1 MRFVKP
7 TKEMAIDI
15 GLGLRAEDEL
25 EVRLSHNVDPVTAM
39 LESFIN
45 SDICDALE
53 GDDGTPVGMCGVA
66 RQQIWLL
73 GTDNLTIN
81 KSHKKFLCID
91 GKEWVE
97 TCLKKVGKPL
107 GNWVYAENKKSIKWL
122 KYLGFTVNDPR
133 PYGHNRALFCQFWRF
148 N

>member
-25 EVRLSHNVDPVTAM
+25 EVRLSHNVDPITAV

-66 RQQIWLL
+66 RQQVWLL
-73 GTDNLTIN
+73 GTDDLTIN
-81 KSHKKFLCID
+81 KSHKKFLCIK
-91 GKEWVE
+91 GV
-97 TCLKKVGKPL
+97 CLFTMSHRVL
-107 GNWVYAENKKSIKWL
+107 IVIICQRVISL
-122 KYLGFTVNDPR
+122 KQSKLIDY
-133 PYGHNRALFCQFWRF
+133 
-148 N
+148 

>member
-1 MRFVKP
+1 MKLIKA
-7 TKEMAIDI
+7 TQEMAIDI
-15 GLGLRAEDEL
+15 GLGMREEDEL
-25 EVRLSHNVDPVTAM
+25 EVRLSHDLDPVTAM

-45 SDICDALE
+45 SDICRAIE
-53 GDDGTPVGMCGVA
+53 GDDGTPVGMTGVTKQA
-66 RQQIWLL
+66 IWML
-73 GTDNLTIN
+73 GTDGLTSSKN
-81 KSHKKFLCID
+81 HKKTLCVD
-91 GKEWVE
+91 GKKWIDY
-97 TCLKKVGKPL
+97 CLKEVGKPI